1 MDSNII
7 PDTIEYNV
15 IELQDIMVAMNKD
28 FEREEDFDEFITE
41 FGLTSLSSDGIWF
54 HTYTIVDKKQFI
66 LSKLKYGQ

>member
-1 MDSNII
+1 MNSNII

-28 FEREEDFDEFITE
+28 FEREEAFDEFITE